1 MSIYKGTQLIAA
13 NGAPGSNGADGRNGT
28 DAGVM
33 IDRSFTELH
42 NNLDP
47 NGVQEVT
54 NTSINSRWSSVGG
67 YRSSI
72 INVGQGSIVFGY
84 GNSLKNTQSASVF
97 GYSNNCSQIGQGGLI
112 SGYDNTVDSIGQGSV
127 VFGYDNNCSQIG
139 QGGLISGYNNTVT
152 FLGQGSVVF
161 GTNNTVN
168 ATSPGFTILGMEH
181 DLNGNMNMS
190 DAGIIAGYNV
200 TKDSTLPTMPRQ
212 KAGYESTDLIRIG
225 LKYGSSNGEV
235 GIRVRND
242 GCVGIS
248 GDLAFRA
255 VDSDGSS
262 LGTYTL
268 GGIVKALQNAGISI
282 PTV

>member
-33 IDRSFTELH
+33 IVPNFVELH
-42 NNLDP
+42 NNLNT
-47 NGVQEVT
+47 NGRQEVT
-54 NTSINSRWSSVGG
+54 NTSIASCWSSVGG
-67 YRSSI
+67 YGSSI
-72 INVGQGSIVFGY
+72 FDVGQGSIVFGY
-84 GNSLKNTQSASVF
+84 GNSLKSTQSASVF
-97 GYSNNCSQIGQGGLI
+97 GYNNNCSGIGQGGLI
-112 SGYDNTVDSIGQGSV
+112 SGYDNTVASLGQGSV
-127 VFGYDNNCSQIG
+127 VFGY
-139 QGGLISGYNNTVT
+139 
-152 FLGQGSVVF
+152 
-161 GTNNTVN
+161 NNTVN
-168 ATSPGFTILGMEH
+168 TGLPNGFTILGAEH
-181 DLNGNMNMS
+181 DLNGNMGMGMS

-212 KAGYESTDLIRIG
+212 KIGYESNDLIRIG
-225 LKYGSSNGEV
+225 LKNGAGGDNGEV

-255 VDSDGSS
+255 VDSGGYS

-268 GGIVKALQNAGISI
+268 GGIVKALQNAGILI